1 MSYEIKE
8 LSVGGILD
16 QAIKVSKDGARVLLM
31 IVCCFV
37 TPIQIGAGLAQL
49 AMTPVIPPDAT
60 PEEVIAAQAEVSPA
74 AAITMI
80 VLGLSSLIVYPLTTG
95 ALIFAISDIYLGR
108 QPTVGNSF
116 ARATSRWLALIGTTI
131 LYSLAVGAG
140 FVLLII
146 PGIIATMWFYLY
158 QPVVVLEVKAG
169 FTALKRSR
177 ELMKGNLG
185 KAFALAS
192 LVFLIVV
199 GVTACSN
206 FIPQRH
212 TGVVVGGILQGLAM
226 IFYAAVSIVF
236 YFSTL
241 CQHEAYDLRRLADA
255 VNEAEP
261 ESANQPALGL

>member
-1 MSYEIKE
+1 MGYEIRE

-16 QAIKVSKDGARVLLM
+16 QAIKVSKDGAGVLLM
-31 IVCCFV
+31 IVCCLV
-37 TPIQIGAGLAQL
+37 VPIQIGAGLTQL
-49 AMTPVIPPDAT
+49 AMTSAIPPDAT
-60 PEEVIAAQAEVSPA
+60 QEEVIAAQAEVGPA
-74 AAITMI
+74 AAITMA
-80 VLGLSSLIVYPLTTG
+80 VLGILSVIVTPLTTG

-116 ARATSRWLALIGTTI
+116 GRAMSRWLALIGTTI
-131 LYSLAVGAG
+131 LYGLAVAAG

-169 FTALKRSR
+169 FSALKRSR

-185 KAFALAS
+185 KAFAIAS
-192 LVFLIVV
+192 LVFLILV

-206 FIPQRH
+206 LIPQRH
-212 TGVVVGGILQGLAM
+212 TGVVVGGVLQGMAM

-241 CQHEAYDLRRLADA
+241 CQHESFDLKRLAEA
-255 VNEAEP
+255 VSDLESEPANE
-261 ESANQPALGL
+261 PALGL